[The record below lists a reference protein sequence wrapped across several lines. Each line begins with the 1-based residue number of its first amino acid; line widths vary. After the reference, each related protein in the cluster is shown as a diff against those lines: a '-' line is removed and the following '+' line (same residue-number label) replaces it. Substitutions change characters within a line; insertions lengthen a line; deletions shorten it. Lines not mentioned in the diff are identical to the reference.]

1 MCESLMLVR
10 RAGTLV
16 KGSGDAVI
24 LAEQE
29 NRAQWGSR
37 GVRLQMDVP
46 AVQIR
51 LRKSAFKKKYSLRR
65 CLVPWETAGIF

>member
-1 MCESLMLVR
+1 MSLCNSRAMCESLMLVR

-16 KGSGDAVI
+16 KGARDAVI

-37 GVRLQMDVP
+37 AVRLQMDVP
-46 AVQIR
+46 ELQIT
-51 LRKSAFKKKYSLRR
+51 LLKSAFKRSMDDK
-65 CLVPWETAGIF
+65 VV

>member
-1 MCESLMLVR
+1 MAMCESLMLVR

-16 KGSGDAVI
+16 KGAGDAVI

-37 GVRLQMDVP
+37 SRPTTDGCS
-46 AVQIR
+46 
-51 LRKSAFKKKYSLRR
+51 SAASN
-65 CLVPWETAGIF
+65 TAEKCF